1 MNNYILYI
9 IMKFNFISVFFL
21 AILSATLLLVF
32 APMVD
37 HLFYID
43 HKLDESTDLEIF
55 MTILIHIILLGIL
68 IYIFHYYIVKK
79 YIKYFKLNETYIKV
93 IDLILGLTLVG
104 LQRNL
109 VFKLRYM
116 SNRHPI
122 RDELI
127 I

>member
-1 MNNYILYI
+1 MNL
-9 IMKFNFISVFFL
+9 NFLSVFFL
-21 AILSATLLLVF
+21 AVVISTFLLVF

-37 HLFYID
+37 HIFYID

-55 MTILIHIILLGIL
+55 MIILIHIILLGIL
-68 IYIFHYYIVKK
+68 IYLFHYYVVKK
-79 YIKYFKLNETYIKV
+79 YINYFKLNETYIKV
-93 IDLILGLTLVG
+93 VDLILGLTLVG

-122 RDELI
+122 RSELI
-127 I
+127 E

>member
-1 MNNYILYI
+1 MNL
-9 IMKFNFISVFFL
+9 NFLSVFFL
-21 AILSATLLLVF
+21 AVVISTFLLVF

-37 HLFYID
+37 HIFYID

-55 MTILIHIILLGIL
+55 MTILVHIILLGIL
-68 IYIFHYYIVKK
+68 IYLFHYYVVKK
-79 YIKYFKLNETYIKV
+79 YINYFKLNETYIKV
-93 IDLILGLTLVG
+93 VDLILGLTLVG

-122 RDELI
+122 RSELI
-127 I
+127 E

>member
-1 MNNYILYI
+1 MNL
-9 IMKFNFISVFFL
+9 NFLSVFFL
-21 AILSATLLLVF
+21 AIVISTFLLVF

-37 HLFYID
+37 HIFYID

-55 MTILIHIILLGIL
+55 MTILVHIILLGIL
-68 IYIFHYYIVKK
+68 IYLFHYYVVKK
-79 YIKYFKLNETYIKV
+79 YINYFKLNETYVKI

-122 RDELI
+122 RSELI
-127 I
+127 Q

>member
-1 MNNYILYI
+1 MNL
-9 IMKFNFISVFFL
+9 NFLSVFFL
-21 AILSATLLLVF
+21 AVVISTFLLVF

-37 HLFYID
+37 HIFYID

-68 IYIFHYYIVKK
+68 IYLFHYYVVKK
-79 YIKYFKLNETYIKV
+79 YINYFKLNDTYVKI

-109 VFKLRYM
+109 VFKLRYI
-116 SNRHPI
+116 SSRHPV
-122 RDELI
+122 RSELI
-127 I
+127 Q

>member
-1 MNNYILYI
+1 MNL
-9 IMKFNFISVFFL
+9 NFLSVFFL
-21 AILSATLLLVF
+21 VIVISTFLLVF

-37 HLFYID
+37 HIFYID

-55 MTILIHIILLGIL
+55 MTILVHIILLAIL
-68 IYIFHYYIVKK
+68 IYLFHYYIVKK
-79 YIKYFKLNETYIKV
+79 YINYFKLNETYVKI

-109 VFKLRYM
+109 VFKLRYI

-122 RDELI
+122 RSELI
-127 I
+127 E